1 MAAVCFR
8 TQCIIKEATINKKEK
23 QNRWER
29 ESESFFL
36 LSLRATLCGALTLCA
51 HCVHDSLG
59 SIYIFIICLCV
70 CVCAGVP
77 AFMPCI
83 NVTMHHLCHLLST
96 HKCKI
101 WVLLTQRLC
110 PSSSP
115 GHALWPTFL
124 SLHTHRH
131 KLPHTPGYRN
141 RNVPAQL
148 RLSFCLSR
156 PNFFFFFFCCCLCWL
171 MNFYSRPADVILIH
185 LAGRKKGYSHSQ
197 SQLAANAIYLVDFV
211 TL

>member
-1 MAAVCFR
+1 MNPFFCFPFGQLCAVRLLCALTVCTLRLAAS
-8 TQCIIKEATINKKEK
+8 TY
-23 QNRWER
+23 
-29 ESESFFL
+29 L
-36 LSLRATLCGALTLCA
+36 LS
-51 HCVHDSLG
+51 V
-59 SIYIFIICLCV
+59 YV
-70 CVCAGVP
+70 CVCAGMCVP

-131 KLPHTPGYRN
+131 KFPHTPGYRN

-156 PNFFFFFFCCCLCWL
+156 PNFFFFFF
-171 MNFYSRPADVILIH
+171 F
-185 LAGRKKGYSHSQ
+185 
-197 SQLAANAIYLVDFV
+197 AAACVG
-211 TL
+211 